1 MRLTF
6 DTDTI
11 RTITLFE
18 NITHAPV
25 KDCVIDKDT
34 NTVYFLIEQ
43 GKIGV
48 AIGRNGSSVKHA
60 EKAIGKTIKLFESS
74 NDLVTF
80 VKKMIPQATSIKVKN
95 EDSKVTIEIR
105 VDKKNRPI
113 VIGRNGRNLRL
124 YKELL
129 KRNHKVDDLQVR

>member
-1 MRLTF
+1 MKLTF

-25 KDCVIDKDT
+25 KDCVIDKET

-48 AIGRNGSSVKHA
+48 AIGKNGSSVKHA

-129 KRNHKVDDLQVR
+129 KRNHKVDDLVVR

>member
-1 MRLTF
+1 MKLTF

-25 KDCVIDKDT
+25 KDCVIDKET

-48 AIGRNGSSVKHA
+48 AIGKNGSSVKHA
-60 EKAIGKTIKLFESS
+60 EKAIGTTIKLFESS

-129 KRNHKVDDLQVR
+129 KRNHKVDDLVVR

>member
-1 MRLTF
+1 M
-6 DTDTI
+6 
-11 RTITLFE
+11 ITLFE

-25 KDCVIDKDT
+25 KDCLIDKES
-34 NTVYFLIEQ
+34 NTVYFLIDD

-48 AIGRNGSSVKHA
+48 AIGKNGSSVKHA

-74 NDLVTF
+74 SDLVTF

-113 VIGRNGRNLRL
+113 VIGRNGRNLKL
-124 YKELL
+124 YRELL
-129 KRNHKVDDLQVR
+129 KRNHKVDDLTIR